1 MPFLLELSKPKQ
13 PPFSLNVFFLDLIG
27 ALKLAPTLTQ
37 VQKRAQLVGD
47 NFPKEE
53 VKEHQQRGTSR
64 CFASSMFLKK
74 LYNQNISLNLMP

>member
-1 MPFLLELSKPKQ
+1 MC
-13 PPFSLNVFFLDLIG
+13 FFLDLIG

-37 VQKRAQLVGD
+37 VQKRAHLVGD
-47 NFPKEE
+47 NFSKEE